1 VTTSILPPSAP
12 VGESNVP
19 PPALQRAA
27 DAVTPA
33 IEEAVARLSGEVRPP
48 IEHHLAGG
56 GKHVRAAL
64 VLLSAAAA
72 GADESVGIV
81 GAVAIEL
88 IHNFSLLHD
97 DIIDQDRERRHRTT
111 AWAEF
116 GVGPAIIAGDA
127 LATLALQIML
137 EDPTPERVA
146 ATVSLATATQAMIAG
161 QADDMAFES
170 RSSVSVEECIRMEE
184 GKTGALLACAA
195 SLGAMLAG
203 APKDVVDALFEFGA
217 NLGTAFQAVDDMLG
231 IWGEPAVTGKPVGS
245 DLLRGK
251 KTLPVATALE
261 RDDEASVFLRS
272 ILDGDV
278 GEEQVRQ
285 AAELLV
291 ETGVRSEV
299 SAYAE
304 RHLCRAVAALN
315 RVPLAPGPV
324 AELLA
329 VANYVASRD
338 R

>member
-1 VTTSILPPSAP
+1 VSTSILPTSAAI
-12 VGESNVP
+12 GEPNVP

-27 DAVTPA
+27 DLVAPA
-33 IEEAVARLSGEVRPP
+33 IEEAVGRLSAELRAPVA
-48 IEHHLAGG
+48 HHLAGG
-56 GKHVRAAL
+56 GKRVRAAL

-72 GADESVGIV
+72 GADEEVGVV

-97 DIIDQDRERRHRTT
+97 DIIDEDRERRHRPT

-116 GVGPAIIAGDA
+116 GVGRAIVAGDA
-127 LATLALQIML
+127 LATLALQILL

-146 ATVSLATATQAMIAG
+146 ATVSLAAATQAMIAG

-170 RSSVSVEECIRMEE
+170 RATVSVEECIAMEE

-195 SLGAMLAG
+195 ALGATLAG
-203 APKDVVDALFEFGA
+203 APEAAVDALYEFGA

-231 IWGEPAVTGKPVGS
+231 IWGDPATTGKPVGS

-251 KTLPVATALE
+251 KTLPVTTALE
-261 RDDEASVFLRS
+261 RDDEAAATLRS
-272 ILDGDV
+272 ILGGDM

-291 ETGVRSEV
+291 ETGVRDEMRSL
-299 SAYAE
+299 AE
-304 RHLCRAVAALN
+304 AHLDRAVAALE
-315 RVPLAPGPV
+315 RVDLAPGPV

-329 VANYVASRD
+329 IADFIASRD